1 MDPDHEEEHN
11 DDDDEGNVSKAV
23 LELSGMVQDHPARI
37 LADTGAGLSIVSDS
51 FINQTQSTG
60 ASDQHATP
68 GSSIQVQPI
77 IW

>member
-1 MDPDHEEEHN
+1 
-11 DDDDEGNVSKAV
+11 
-23 LELSGMVQDHPARI
+23 
-37 LADTGAGLSIVSDS
+37 
-51 FINQTQSTG
+51 QTQSTG